1 MGSFHPADQLPR
13 RQCSK
18 KPLNTMRERGPKGPP
33 VPDPNGSCSAS
44 GGAQRPPPPQD
55 GRLLRG
61 DAAARHLQQLPLRG
75 GGPAAPR
82 RVPRRRHWPRRGLP
96 YRAPPPPRC
105 STWVRARHGGPP
117 SHVFELILPHLHEG
131 GAASQRR
138 RRHQTEILHA
148 RNSLYQTPRSM
159 SL

>member
-96 YRAPPPPRC
+96 YRAPPLPDARPGCVLVTGDRPRTFLNLFCHTYTRGVPP
-105 STWVRARHGGPP
+105 ARDGEDIRQRFSMPETAYTKHP
-117 SHVFELILPHLHEG
+117 
-131 GAASQRR
+131 AA
-138 RRHQTEILHA
+138 
-148 RNSLYQTPRSM
+148 
-159 SL
+159 